1 MVENQIMPVGQSD
14 KLGTETL
21 RIEEKAKRLLE
32 NEFFK
37 EEIEKLK
44 QNYIQTIVHSSIED
58 IDAREQ
64 AFRMI
69 RAIDQIYA
77 HFECIAVADK
87 MEEKRWK
94 IF

>member
-1 MVENQIMPVGQSD
+1 M
-14 KLGTETL
+14 

-44 QNYIQTIVHSSIED
+44 QNYIQRIVHSPIED
-58 IDAREQ
+58 IDDREY

-77 HFECIAVADK
+77 HFESIAVADK

>member
-1 MVENQIMPVGQSD
+1 M
-14 KLGTETL
+14 

-32 NEFFK
+32 NKFFK
-37 EEIEKLK
+37 EEIDKLK

-64 AFRMI
+64 AFLMI

-77 HFECIAVADK
+77 HFESIAVADK